1 MTKGKKNF
9 IGSLGDGI
17 EGKKDEWSRFYGV
30 MKDLGR
36 VDIRKKV
43 ISVDRSFVRDR
54 SDVGVRLPSPLSA
67 SFSPSAFF
75 TLSTLLPRIT
85 PLFFSLFERVRHH
98 CVLHRRLSYTESL
111 DAALLFV
118 AIRDEET

>member
-1 MTKGKKNF
+1 MRKW
-9 IGSLGDGI
+9 DWR
-17 EGKKDEWSRFYGV
+17 EKDEWSGFYGV
-30 MKDLGR
+30 MKDLGG

-54 SDVGVRLPSPLSA
+54 SDVGVRLPSPLSI

-75 TLSTLLPRIT
+75 TLSILLPRIT